1 MAAGKIS
8 MVKRRGRPRGAK
20 SKTVAKATPA
30 VTNMIKSI
38 ARRQMETKQSSF
50 YGTGLSLFHNQTSY
64 ISGLLG
70 TTQGTASPSY
80 FSTTTPNGQRIG
92 DKIFGKYIR
101 FQLYHECADTRPN
114 SVVKYFV
121 FYYNAG
127 IQPTDTTFWSGSTS
141 VGGNLFRMID
151 QPNNDNVTIL
161 KSGIIQHQPNY
172 YSSGSGFSTRNCCT
186 YRKFN
191 VKINRN
197 ITYLDD
203 NSNVPKFKDIGFC
216 IVNCDQNGTIQT
228 DRVGYYNISTQF
240 FYKDG

>member
-1 MAAGKIS
+1 MAAGNI
-8 MVKRRGRPRGAK
+8 VLAAAATKRMKPKKLRREMKRKGLAK
-20 SKTVAKATPA
+20 YITA
-30 VTNMIKSI
+30 VT
-38 ARRQMETKQSSF
+38 RRQLETKQSNF
-50 YGTGLSLFHNQTSY
+50 YGTGISLFHNQTSY

-70 TTQGTASPSY
+70 TTQGTAAPSW

-92 DKIFGKYIR
+92 DKLYSKYMR

-114 SVVKYFV
+114 SVSKYFV

-127 IQPTDTTFWSGSTS
+127 IQPTDTTFWCGSSS

-151 QPNNDNVTIL
+151 QPNNDNITIL

-191 VKINRN
+191 VKINKN

-216 IVNCDQNGTIQT
+216 IVNCDQNGTLQT
-228 DRVGYYNISTQF
+228 DRVGYYNISVQH